1 MRRLLSLIALLALT
15 GAAGAQTAAPAPA
28 PKPKPQPAVFLKA
41 PAPPAKV
48 PCTVTLCQNKWYIG
62 GGMAGNGTNAN
73 IIGNGI
79 SGSVFAG
86 GGIPFADAGWM
97 TWNGVFLLGAEV
109 GAGYQLNI
117 AGGTLNGQNV
127 NEQGYMAYQEFQVGG
142 SLSTIFG
149 NNSPPVV
156 PPTGLTAD
164 IMAPYIAMGIEEHTF
179 GTGWRTGAGI
189 KFVLPNSNLILD
201 LGYRYTNFGSAT
213 TGAANFQ
220 ALNLVYAK
228 IDVPLN

>member
-1 MRRLLSLIALLALT
+1 MRRLFPFLALLA
-15 GAAGAQTAAPAPA
+15 AVPAYAGDLPT
-28 PKPKPQPAVFLKA
+28 KA
-41 PAPPAKV
+41 PPKAVPTKV
-48 PCTVTLCQNKWYIG
+48 PCTVTLCQNKWYVG
-62 GGMAGNGTNAN
+62 GGIAGNGTNAN
-73 IIGNGI
+73 ILGNGL

-97 TWNGVFLLGAEV
+97 TWNGIFLLGFEV
-109 GAGYQLNI
+109 GAGYQVNV
-117 AGGTLNGQNV
+117 ANTVNGAQV
-127 NEQGYMAYQEFQVGG
+127 NEQGYMAYQEAQVGG
-142 SLSTIFG
+142 SLQNIFS
-149 NNSPPVV
+149 NVNPPVTA
-156 PPTGLTAD
+156 PTGLTAD
-164 IMAPYIAMGIEEHTF
+164 IMAPYIAMGIEEHQW

-213 TGAANFQ
+213 TGIATFN